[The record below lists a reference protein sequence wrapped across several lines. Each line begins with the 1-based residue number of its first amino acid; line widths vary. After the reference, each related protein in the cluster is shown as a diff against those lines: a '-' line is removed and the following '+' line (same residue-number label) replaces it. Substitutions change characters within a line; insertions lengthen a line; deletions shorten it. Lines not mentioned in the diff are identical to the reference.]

1 MKRNFVIA
9 TLVALMLVTG
19 LVVTASAQ
27 TAQPTPTT
35 PVTAGACAN
44 GNWVDANNDGVCD
57 NAPRDGS
64 GMQFGQQN
72 GQGMNRGNGQA
83 QGQGMQGRGMQNGQ
97 GQGMGQGAGQGAN
110 FVDENKDGVCDNFGT
125 AQGQQSM
132 QRRGMQGRGMQGH
145 GMQGHG
151 MQGRGMQ
158 NGQGWNN

>member
-44 GNWVDANNDGVCD
+44 GNFVDANSDGVCD

-64 GMQFGQQN
+64 GMQY
-72 GQGMNRGNGQA
+72 GQA
-83 QGQGMQGRGMQNGQ
+83 QGRGGMQGRGMQNGQ
-97 GQGMGQGAGQGAN
+97 GIAQGTGQGAN
-110 FVDENKDGVCDNFGT
+110 FVDANNDGVCDNFGT
-125 AQGQQSM
+125 AQG
-132 QRRGMQGRGMQGH
+132 MQGRG
-145 GMQGHG
+145 
-151 MQGRGMQ
+151 QGRGQGM
-158 NGQGWNN
+158 GQGRGAWNNQGQP

>member
-27 TAQPTPTT
+27 TPQPTPTT

-44 GNWVDANNDGVCD
+44 GSWVDANNDGVCD

-72 GQGMNRGNGQA
+72 GQGMNRANGQA
-83 QGQGMQGRGMQNGQ
+83 QGMQGRAMQGRGMQGRGMQNGQ
-97 GQGMGQGAGQGAN
+97 
-110 FVDENKDGVCDNFGT
+110 
-125 AQGQQSM
+125 S
-132 QRRGMQGRGMQGH
+132 
-145 GMQGHG
+145 
-151 MQGRGMQ
+151 
-158 NGQGWNN
+158 WNN

>member
-27 TAQPTPTT
+27 AAQPAPTT
-35 PVTAGACAN
+35 PATAGACAN

-72 GQGMNRGNGQA
+72 RQGMNRGQGQGMQA
-83 QGQGMQGRGMQNGQ
+83 QGMQGRGMQGQGMQNGQGAGQGANFVDADNDGTCDNFGTAQGRQGMQGRGMHGRGIQGRGMQGRGMQNGQ
-97 GQGMGQGAGQGAN
+97 GL
-110 FVDENKDGVCDNFGT
+110 
-125 AQGQQSM
+125 
-132 QRRGMQGRGMQGH
+132 
-145 GMQGHG
+145 
-151 MQGRGMQ
+151 
-158 NGQGWNN
+158 NN